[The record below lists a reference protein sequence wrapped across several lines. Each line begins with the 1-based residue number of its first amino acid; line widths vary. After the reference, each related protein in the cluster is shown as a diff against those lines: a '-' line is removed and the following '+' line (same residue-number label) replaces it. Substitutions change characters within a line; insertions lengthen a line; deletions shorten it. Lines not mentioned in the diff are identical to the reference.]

1 MLNKWEFSPKPSI
14 VIIGMD
20 SIVFKALSQS
30 EFMDFGPALIAELGK
45 LQGQFIRGDDVLLP
59 LCRILAESSG
69 AESVMILSRRLLDS
83 DEMPANVTCWCR
95 DSIRYITLWRQV
107 KDWPFVDEHMGAHQ
121 WQSFTV
127 WPVEGLDVN
136 IFFYRP
142 AKGWL
147 SFLTSYQPF
156 IADSISGML
165 QQQSQDWLQSR
176 NAQIIK
182 SIDTQMY
189 QSIVSNSEDMI
200 VVASRQQGMAPVV
213 MYANAAATAISQ
225 YPRSQLIGKSIE
237 LFFGDDEKAQELL
250 EAIELRREFAGELEC
265 ATATG
270 EKVILHTHLIALNE
284 PFEDGSLFTLVG
296 RDITQQ
302 KLLQNTMARSQKM
315 QAMGQLVGG
324 VAHDF
329 NNILGVLKGNLELME
344 LKGKDDSIARYLAT
358 ALKACQRGTDLTR
371 RLLQFSRQEQ
381 FSAQPL
387 QVNEVIEG
395 LEELLGKSLTTQVE
409 LCVKM
414 ADQMRDICVD
424 RGDLEDA
431 LINLVLNAKDA
442 MNGEGLIT
450 IETGEE
456 YLSGYL
462 PGVGNTVSTESR
474 DYVWVSV
481 IDQGS
486 GIAHHVLDKIFEP
499 FFTTKDKSKGTGLG
513 LSMVYGFVKR
523 SNGYMSIIRTGPEGT
538 EIRLWFPAIKPV
550 ARSVE
555 RERSSLDYPQVT
567 QPVRVLIVDDEPD
580 LLEVL
585 CDYCQMMGMEVLAYT
600 DPLLVK
606 EQYKEG
612 IDNIDLIISDLL
624 MPGGINGY
632 ELVTDLNKH
641 KTIPVLLISGYVGE
655 VGISSRE
662 DLPFQV
668 LQKPFDLRAFVRGL
682 EGVGIEFVQGDLR

>member
-1 MLNKWEFSPKPSI
+1 
-14 VIIGMD
+14 
-20 SIVFKALSQS
+20 
-30 EFMDFGPALIAELGK
+30 
-45 LQGQFIRGDDVLLP
+45 
-59 LCRILAESSG
+59 
-69 AESVMILSRRLLDS
+69 
-83 DEMPANVTCWCR
+83 MPADVTCWCR
-95 DSIRYITLWRQV
+95 DSMRYITLWRQV
-107 KDWPFVDEHMGAHQ
+107 KDWPLLDGQRGAHL
-121 WQSFTV
+121 WQRFVV
-127 WPVEGLDVN
+127 WPIEGLDVN

-142 AKGWL
+142 VKGWL
-147 SFLTSYQPF
+147 SFLTSYQTF

-165 QQQSQDWLQSR
+165 QQQSLDWQQSR

-200 VVASRQQGMAPVV
+200 VVASRQKGMAPVI

-237 LFFGDDEKAQELL
+237 LFFGDQDDKAQELL
-250 EAIELRREFAGELEC
+250 EAIELRLEFTGELVC
-265 ATATG
+265 STATG

-284 PFEDGSLFTLVG
+284 QYEDGSLFTLVG
-296 RDITQQ
+296 RDITEQ
-302 KLLQNTMARSQKM
+302 KLMQNTMARTQKM

-344 LKGKDDSIARYLAT
+344 LKGKDDTIARYLAT

-381 FSAQPL
+381 FSAQPV
-387 QVNEVIEG
+387 QVNEVLLG
-395 LEELLGKSLTTQVE
+395 LEELLEKSLTTQVS
-409 LCVKM
+409 LNILPQ
-414 ADQMRDICVD
+414 ASMRDICVD

-442 MNGEGLIT
+442 MHGEGQIT
-450 IETGEE
+450 IATGEQ

-462 PGVGNTVSTESR
+462 PGVGNTVSTDNR

-481 IDQGS
+481 IDQGG
-486 GIAHHVLDKIFEP
+486 GIADHLLDKIFEP

-523 SNGYMSIIRTGPEGT
+523 SNGYMSIMHTGAEGT

-550 ARSVE
+550 ERQSERHHRPLEYPKVAR
-555 RERSSLDYPQVT
+555 PI
-567 QPVRVLIVDDEPD
+567 RVLIVDDEPD

-585 CDYCQMMGMEVLAYT
+585 CDHCQMMGMEVLAYT
-600 DPLLVK
+600 DPLLVR
-606 EQYKEG
+606 EQFSGG
-612 IDNIDLIISDLL
+612 IENIDLIISDLL

-632 ELVTDLNKH
+632 ELVTDLNRH
-641 KTIPVLLISGYVGE
+641 TAIPVLLISGYVGD

-662 DLPFQV
+662 DLPFKV
-668 LQKPFDLRAFVRGL
+668 LQKPFDISAFVRGL
-682 EGVGIEFVQGDLR
+682 EEIGIEFLQGELR

>member
-1 MLNKWEFSPKPSI
+1 
-14 VIIGMD
+14 MD
-20 SIVFKALSQS
+20 SSVFKDLSQS
-30 EFMDFGPALIAELGK
+30 EFMDFGPALIAQLGK

-59 LCRILAESSG
+59 LCRILADSSG
-69 AESVMILSRRLLDS
+69 AESVMILSRRLLAS
-83 DEMPANVTCWCR
+83 DEMPADVTCWCR
-95 DSIRYITLWRQV
+95 DSMRYITLWRQV
-107 KDWPFVDEHMGAHQ
+107 KDWPLLDGQRGAHL
-121 WQSFTV
+121 WQRFVV
-127 WPVEGLDVN
+127 WPIEGLDVN

-142 AKGWL
+142 GKGWL
-147 SFLTSYQPF
+147 SFLTSYQTF

-165 QQQSQDWLQSR
+165 LQQSQDWQQSR

-200 VVASRQQGMAPVV
+200 VVASRQKGMAPVI

-237 LFFGDDEKAQELL
+237 LFFGDQDDKALELL
-250 EAIELRREFAGELEC
+250 EAIELRLEFTGELVC
-265 ATATG
+265 STATG

-284 PFEDGSLFTLVG
+284 QYEDGSLFTLVG
-296 RDITQQ
+296 RDITEQ
-302 KLLQNTMARSQKM
+302 KLMQNTMARTQKM

-381 FSAQPL
+381 FSAQPV
-387 QVNEVIEG
+387 QVNEVLQS
-395 LEELLGKSLTTQVE
+395 LEELLEKSLTTQVS
-409 LCVKM
+409 LNI
-414 ADQMRDICVD
+414 QPQPSMRDICVD

-442 MNGEGLIT
+442 MHGEGQIT
-450 IETGEE
+450 IVTGEQ

-462 PGVGNTVSTESR
+462 PGVGNTVSTDNR

-481 IDQGS
+481 IDQGG
-486 GIAHHVLDKIFEP
+486 GIPDKLLDKIFEP

-523 SNGYMSIIRTGPEGT
+523 SNGYMSIMHTGADGT
-538 EIRLWFPAIKPV
+538 EIRLWFPAIKPIERQIERQHSPLEYPKV
-550 ARSVE
+550 AR
-555 RERSSLDYPQVT
+555 PIK
-567 QPVRVLIVDDEPD
+567 VLIVDDEPD

-606 EQYKEG
+606 EQFKDG

-632 ELVTDLNKH
+632 ELVTDLSVH
-641 KTIPVLLISGYVGE
+641 RTIPVLLISGYVGD

-668 LQKPFDLRAFVRGL
+668 LQKPFDIRAFVRGL
-682 EGVGIEFVQGDLR
+682 EEIGIEFVQGELR

>member
-1 MLNKWEFSPKPSI
+1 
-14 VIIGMD
+14 MD
-20 SIVFKALSQS
+20 SSVFKALSQS
-30 EFMDFGPALIAELGK
+30 EFMEFGPALIAQLGK

-59 LCRILAESSG
+59 LCRVLADSSG
-69 AESVMILSRRLLDS
+69 AESVMILSHRLLAC
-83 DEMPANVTCWCR
+83 DEMPADVTCWCR
-95 DSIRYITLWRQV
+95 DSMRYITLWRQV
-107 KDWPFVDEHMGAHQ
+107 KDWPMLDGQRGAHL
-121 WQSFTV
+121 WQRFVV
-127 WPVEGLDVN
+127 WPIEGQDVN

-142 AKGWL
+142 SKGWL

-156 IADSISGML
+156 IADSVSGML
-165 QQQSQDWLQSR
+165 QQQCQDWQQSR

-200 VVASRQQGMAPVV
+200 VVASREKGMAPVI

-237 LFFGDDEKAQELL
+237 LFFGDQDEQAQELL
-250 EAIELRREFAGELEC
+250 EAIELRLEFTGELVC
-265 ATATG
+265 STATG

-284 PFEDGSLFTLVG
+284 QYEDGSLFTLVG
-296 RDITQQ
+296 RDITEQ
-302 KLLQNTMARSQKM
+302 KLMQNTMARTQKM

-387 QVNEVIEG
+387 QVNEVLQS
-395 LEELLGKSLTTQVE
+395 LEELLEKSLTTQVS
-409 LCVKM
+409 LNI
-414 ADQMRDICVD
+414 QPQPSMRDICVD

-442 MNGEGLIT
+442 MHGEGQIT
-450 IETGEE
+450 IATGEQ

-462 PGVGNTVSTESR
+462 PGVGNTVSTDNR

-481 IDQGS
+481 SDQGG
-486 GIAHHVLDKIFEP
+486 GIPDKLLDKIFEP

-523 SNGYMSIIRTGPEGT
+523 SNGYMSIMHTGAEGT

-550 ARSVE
+550 ERQIERQRSPMAYPRVAR
-555 RERSSLDYPQVT
+555 PIK
-567 QPVRVLIVDDEPD
+567 VLIVDDEPD

-606 EQYKEG
+606 EQFRDG

-632 ELVTDLNKH
+632 ELVTDLSVH
-641 KTIPVLLISGYVGE
+641 RTIPVLLISGYVGD

-662 DLPFQV
+662 DLLFQV
-668 LQKPFDLRAFVRGL
+668 LQKPFDIHAFVHGL
-682 EGVGIEFVQGDLR
+682 EEVGVEFLQGGLR

>member
-1 MLNKWEFSPKPSI
+1 
-14 VIIGMD
+14 
-20 SIVFKALSQS
+20 
-30 EFMDFGPALIAELGK
+30 
-45 LQGQFIRGDDVLLP
+45 
-59 LCRILAESSG
+59 
-69 AESVMILSRRLLDS
+69 
-83 DEMPANVTCWCR
+83 MPADVTCWCR
-95 DSIRYITLWRQV
+95 DSMRYITLWRQV
-107 KDWPFVDEHMGAHQ
+107 KDWPLLDGQRGAHL
-121 WQSFTV
+121 WQRFVV
-127 WPVEGLDVN
+127 WPIEGLDVN

-142 AKGWL
+142 VKGWL
-147 SFLTSYQPF
+147 SFLTSYQTF

-165 QQQSQDWLQSR
+165 QQQSLDWQQSR

-182 SIDTQMY
+182 SIDTEMY

-200 VVASRQQGMAPVV
+200 VVASRQKGMAPVI

-237 LFFGDDEKAQELL
+237 LFFGDQDDKAQELL
-250 EAIELRREFAGELEC
+250 EAIELRLEFTGELVC
-265 ATATG
+265 STATG

-284 PFEDGSLFTLVG
+284 QYEDGSLFTLVG
-296 RDITQQ
+296 RDITEQ
-302 KLLQNTMARSQKM
+302 KLMQNTMARTQKM

-344 LKGKDDSIARYLAT
+344 LKGKDDTIARYLAT

-387 QVNEVIEG
+387 QVNEVLLG
-395 LEELLGKSLTTQVE
+395 LEELLEKSLTTQVS
-409 LCVKM
+409 LNILPQ
-414 ADQMRDICVD
+414 ASMRDICVD

-442 MNGEGLIT
+442 MHGEGQIT
-450 IETGEE
+450 IATGEQ

-462 PGVGNTVSTESR
+462 PGVGNTVSTDNR
-474 DYVWVSV
+474 DYVWISV
-481 IDQGS
+481 IDQGG
-486 GIAHHVLDKIFEP
+486 GIADHLLDKIFEP

-523 SNGYMSIIRTGPEGT
+523 SNGYMSIMHTGAEGT

-550 ARSVE
+550 ERQSERHHRPLEYPKVAR
-555 RERSSLDYPQVT
+555 PIK
-567 QPVRVLIVDDEPD
+567 VLIVDDEPD

-585 CDYCQMMGMEVLAYT
+585 CDHCQMMGMEVLAYT
-600 DPLLVK
+600 DPLLVR
-606 EQYKEG
+606 EQFSGG

-632 ELVTDLNKH
+632 ELVTDLSRH
-641 KTIPVLLISGYVGE
+641 TAIPVLLISGYVGD

-662 DLPFQV
+662 DLPFKV
-668 LQKPFDLRAFVRGL
+668 LQKPFDISAFVRGL
-682 EGVGIEFVQGDLR
+682 EEIGIEFVQGELR